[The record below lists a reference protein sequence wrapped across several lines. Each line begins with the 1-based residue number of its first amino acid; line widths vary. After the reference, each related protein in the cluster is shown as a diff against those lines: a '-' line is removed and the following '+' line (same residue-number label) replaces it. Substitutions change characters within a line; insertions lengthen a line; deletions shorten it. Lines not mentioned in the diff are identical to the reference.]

1 MSREPIGPVRAL
13 SSGVLLICAGLLA
26 VVVAGAPP
34 PSRDLLARI
43 SDTAARR
50 HAVTYSSSREYRL
63 VNQRFGKTA
72 TVKIRMTSRAGEGK
86 QFTVIERSGSTRLI
100 GLIEKIIESEAE
112 SSRPAVSEQHEIGPG
127 NYDARVTGT
136 ETIGGR
142 ECWVVNLAPKNKT
155 KYTVTGR
162 AWVDQAS
169 FGIVRLDAT
178 TAASLSVWVGSPHIV
193 EDFTQI
199 GGIWLPDHL
208 KSVSSTLLLGTSE
221 LEIRYTDYHVEQR

>member
-1 MSREPIGPVRAL
+1 M
-13 SSGVLLICAGLLA
+13 
-26 VVVAGAPP
+26 
-34 PSRDLLARI
+34 
-43 SDTAARR
+43 
-50 HAVTYSSSREYRL
+50 
-63 VNQRFGKTA
+63 
-72 TVKIRMTSRAGEGK
+72 
-86 QFTVIERSGSTRLI
+86 
-100 GLIEKIIESEAE
+100 
-112 SSRPAVSEQHEIGPG
+112 
-127 NYDARVTGT
+127 
-136 ETIGGR
+136 
-142 ECWVVNLAPKNKT
+142 VNLAPKNKT